1 MRDAPW
7 FTVDGSE
14 SCASPVEGEV
24 VEISLLLP
32 GWEVSILE
40 MVAHQRGLTTGAM
53 VRHLVR
59 DFLVDVPTL
68 RDPPV

>member
-1 MRDAPW
+1 MRDASW
-7 FTVDGSE
+7 STVGSPE
-14 SCASPVEGEV
+14 SCPPLVEGDV

-59 DFLVDVPTL
+59 DFLVDVPAH
-68 RDPPV
+68 RDGRA

>member
-7 FTVDGSE
+7 STVGSQE
-14 SCASPVEGEV
+14 SCSPLVEEDV

-59 DFLVDVPTL
+59 DFLVDGPAQ
-68 RDPPV
+68 RDAPA